1 VFDRVG
7 PLSVGPFRDRVGR
20 PVWNSVGDD
29 ELDACTTSAVLP
41 ELSPCCKLVVVVVFF
56 FFFFSG
62 EGFGFVGELSYTI
75 AG

>member
-1 VFDRVG
+1 
-7 PLSVGPFRDRVGR
+7 
-20 PVWNSVGDD
+20 
-29 ELDACTTSAVLP
+29 VLP